1 MSFIVNNFEQICG
14 HPIKVFPAVSKTHVE
29 CLRVRSEAVKLF
41 SDCLTAASGGKQ
53 GRALE
58 SEEGGRP
65 SLIVSKRPT
74 TDNNKAKLFENYL
87 DLVQIKIIGRLDQ

>member
-41 SDCLTAASGGKQ
+41 SDCLTAASGGQAGASDEK
-53 GRALE
+53 
-58 SEEGGRP
+58 
-65 SLIVSKRPT
+65 
-74 TDNNKAKLFENYL
+74 
-87 DLVQIKIIGRLDQ
+87 